1 MREYVQVINHNYV
14 TRNNKA
20 SLRLAEVKI
29 EKDIMFPRI
38 KDF

>member
-1 MREYVQVINHNYV
+1 MGEYVQVINHSHV

-29 EKDIMFPRI
+29 EKEIMFPRI
-38 KDF
+38 KHF